1 MAFTSYEDGSL
12 KPKEVIFVQ
21 HGNQPR
27 VSLVGTFTDSVI
39 VRIGEAQSLVSAQE
53 LLNAARFM
61 GAKDIDA
68 RIK

>member
-1 MAFTSYEDGSL
+1 MAFASYEDGAL
-12 KPKEVIFVQ
+12 KPKEVIFIQ
-21 HGNQPR
+21 HGNMPR
-27 VSLVGTFTDSVI
+27 FSMVGTFTDSVK
-39 VRIGEAQSLVSAQE
+39 VKIGDAESIVSAQE